1 MTSARGKLRPLVLLL
16 ITAILLA
23 ACGSPSPTPTPY
35 PSGATSAPL
44 SQAQA
49 LAKRF
54 TDAWAAKKYAAM
66 WSLLAP
72 ADRNRYPE
80 PEFAALLARFDELVR
95 VTALSATS
103 GEPQPTALPPEPRP
117 PDLPAPTP
125 TPTPSPSPGE
135 ATSSAV
141 PTSQPPAPASEPP
154 SASGAP
160 PISGEPQPSGPPPVL
175 PGPVPGVA
183 VPLEL
188 AFTTDLFG
196 RVPMYRELPMTEGA
210 DGWQVR
216 WTPRILF
223 PELADGGTL
232 KLDRTLPF
240 RGRIVAED
248 GTVFAET
255 RKDGQRVYPQEWLAG
270 QTIGYVSEV
279 TADDLKQL
287 AAKGYQA
294 GDVVGRSGLEFG
306 AEDLLRG
313 SPGFELDVVHDG
325 TSTPVLTKEMV
336 PGADLTITIRPALQ
350 ATAEAALAAHNNGAT
365 AVVDPDS
372 GDIWALASAPAFN
385 PNAMTIGTTLDGRKL
400 AKPSASAR
408 LNKAVLAAY
417 PAGSSFKPFTL
428 AAALKTGVAS
438 PSTRMSCY
446 GTWPFSGFTFH
457 NYKDHSLGGSVSL
470 LQAMAFSCNTTYMP
484 LSIRVYNKDKTA
496 LTDLIAEF
504 GFGQLS
510 GMKYLVEESGIL
522 PDAKYF
528 ASLDPPRQY
537 GPFDQIQLAIGQG
550 SYTGTTLQLAMAYAA
565 FANRGTL
572 WVPRIVTQAAL
583 PDGTL
588 AASVAPTIRRK
599 ISLTKAQIDYVVES
613 LKAVVNL
620 PIGTGHNAFAGFG
633 IQVAGKSGTAE
644 TGTPNP
650 HALFPAFAPAA
661 DPQIVVATV
670 LAYMPLGT
678 GGDNSAP
685 LVRRVMARFFASR

>member
-1 MTSARGKLRPLVLLL
+1 MTATRGRNRLLVLLL
-16 ITAILLA
+16 GAAFMLA
-23 ACGSPSPTPTPY
+23 ACGSPAPTATPY

-49 LAKRF
+49 LARRF
-54 TDAWAAKKYAAM
+54 TDAWAARKYAAM

-72 ADRNRYPE
+72 ADRSRYPE
-80 PEFAALLARFDELVR
+80 PEFAAMLAQFNDLTR
-95 VTALSATS
+95 VTALSAS
-103 GEPQPTALPPEPRP
+103 AGDPKPAALAPEPRP

-125 TPTPSPSPGE
+125 TPTPSPSPRD
-135 ATSSAV
+135 ATPSGADASPSV
-141 PTSQPPAPASEPP
+141 PPA
-154 SASGAP
+154 SGQP
-160 PISGEPQPSGPPPVL
+160 KPSGPPPVL
-175 PGPVPGVA
+175 PGPVPGVL
-183 VPLEL
+183 VPLDL
-188 AFTTDLFG
+188 TFTTDLFG
-196 RVPMYRELPMTEGA
+196 SVPMHRQLPMTQGA

-216 WTPRILF
+216 WSPEILL
-223 PELADGGTL
+223 PELADGGAL
-232 KLDRTLPF
+232 KLDRTLPV
-240 RGRIVAED
+240 RGRILAED

-270 QTIGYVSEV
+270 QTIGYVGEV
-279 TADDLKQL
+279 TADDLKTL

-294 GDVVGRSGLEFG
+294 GDAVGRSGLEFG
-306 AEDLLRG
+306 AEELLRG
-313 SPGFELDVVHDG
+313 TPGFELDVVRDG
-325 TSTPVLTKEMV
+325 KPTAVLTRPMV

-365 AVVDPDS
+365 AVVDPNS

-385 PNAMTIGTTLDGRKL
+385 PNAMTIGTTLGGRKL

-528 ASLDPPRQY
+528 ASLTPPRDY

-550 SYTGTTLQLAMAYAA
+550 SYTGTPLQLAMAYAA
-565 FANRGTL
+565 FGNRGTL
-572 WVPRIVTQAAL
+572 WVPRIVTQATL
-583 PDGTL
+583 PNGT
-588 AASVAPTIRRK
+588 VVDQVEPTVKRK
-599 ISLTKAQIDYVVES
+599 VSLTRAQIDYVVES
-613 LKAVVNL
+613 LKAVVNM

-661 DPQIVVATV
+661 DPKIAVATV

>member
-1 MTSARGKLRPLVLLL
+1 MTTTRGRLRAFVLLL
-16 ITAILLA
+16 AAAIVLA
-23 ACGSPSPTPTPY
+23 ACGSPAPTPTPY
-35 PSGATSAPL
+35 PSGAPSAPL
-44 SQAQA
+44 TEAQA
-49 LAKRF
+49 LAQRF
-54 TDAWAAKKYAAM
+54 ADAWAAKKYAAM

-72 ADRNRYPE
+72 SDRSRYPE
-80 PEFAALLARFDELVR
+80 PEFAALLAQFGDLTR
-95 VTALSATS
+95 VTALSADI
-103 GEPQPTALPPEPRP
+103 GDPQLAALPPEPRP

-125 TPTPSPSPGE
+125 TATPSPSPGD
-135 ATSSAV
+135 ATPNAS
-141 PTSQPPAPASEPP
+141 PTSPVAPA
-154 SASGAP
+154 ASGAP
-160 PISGEPQPSGPPPVL
+160 QPSALPPVL
-175 PGPVPGVA
+175 PGPVPGVV
-183 VPLEL
+183 VPLDL
-188 AFTTDLFG
+188 TFTTDLFG
-196 RVPMYRELPMTEGA
+196 SVPMQRELPMTQGA

-216 WTPRILF
+216 WRPEVLF
-223 PELADGGTL
+223 PELAGGGTL
-232 KLDRTLPF
+232 KLDRTLPV

-270 QTIGYVSEV
+270 QTIGYVGEV
-279 TADDLKQL
+279 TADDLKTL

-294 GDVVGRSGLEFG
+294 GDVVGRSGLEYG
-306 AEDLLRG
+306 AEELLRG
-313 SPGFELDVVHDG
+313 TPGFELDVVKG
-325 TSTPVLTKEMV
+325 GKPTPVLTRQMV
-336 PGADLTITIRPALQ
+336 PGADVTITIRRALQ

-385 PNAMTIGTTLDGRKL
+385 PNAMTIGSTLDGRKL

-438 PSTRMSCY
+438 PSTRMSCF

-510 GMKYLVEESGIL
+510 GMKYLVDESGIL
-522 PDAKYF
+522 PDATYF
-528 ASLDPPRQY
+528 ASLNPPRQY

-550 SYTGTTLQLAMAYAA
+550 SYTGTPLQLAMAYAA

-572 WVPRIVTQAAL
+572 WVPRIVTRAAL
-583 PDGTL
+583 PDGT
-588 AASVAPTIRRK
+588 VVDQVEPTVKRK
-599 ISLTKAQIDYVVES
+599 VSLTKAQIDYVVES

-661 DPQIVVATV
+661 DPKIVVATV